1 MITQNSLEKLGVPEP
16 FEMLGLPIVPEEDTV
31 GLTNLEVGGLI
42 PLGLVESGA
51 LIFSYCFLQHIK
63 T

>member
-1 MITQNSLEKLGVPEP
+1 
-16 FEMLGLPIVPEEDTV
+16 MLGLPIVPEEDNV

-51 LIFSYCFLQHIK
+51 LIFSSCFLQHIK
-63 T
+63 TKQQRCQIKYC

>member
-1 MITQNSLEKLGVPEP
+1 
-16 FEMLGLPIVPEEDTV
+16 MLGLPIVPEEDNV

-51 LIFSYCFLQHIK
+51 LIFFFLFSATYQNK
-63 T
+63 TTKMSDKILLNSS